1 MDKLRAMQVFREVV
15 KCGSFSAAGESL
27 NLVNSAVSRQVSEL
41 ERLLETKLLY
51 RTTRALSLTHDG
63 RVYLEKIDEILEGVS
78 ELEQLAEDSHQTVR
92 GSLKITAP
100 TFLGRHVLEPLL
112 LGFLISYPQVKV
124 SLLLVD
130 RFINLVE
137 EGFDLAIR
145 VGELP
150 DSSLF
155 ARKMGDT
162 RLKCVASPEYIKK
175 SGIPKTPNE
184 LRGHNCLFDSIMSH
198 KKWAFKDGHNEYNI
212 EISGNMAVN
221 NGEMV
226 CQMAINSVGIAY
238 LPDFFVNQALDE
250 GKVVEL
256 LSEYS
261 IEPYPIS
268 MLYPQNRHKSLA
280 LNTLMDYISSN
291 CR

>member
-15 KCGSFSAAGESL
+15 KCGSFSAAGDSL

-41 ERLLETKLLY
+41 ERLLGTKLLY

-63 RVYLEKIDEILEGVS
+63 QMHLEKIDEILDGVS
-78 ELEQLAEDSHQTVR
+78 ELEQLAEDSHLIVR

-100 TFLGRHVLEPLL
+100 TFLGRHILEPLL
-112 LGFLISYPQVKV
+112 PEFLTKHPQVKV

-155 ARKMGDT
+155 SRQMGET
-162 RLKCVASPEYIKK
+162 RLKCVASPDYLKK
-175 SGIPKTPNE
+175 AGMPEMPNE
-184 LRGHNCLFDSIMSH
+184 LGEHNCLFDSVVSH
-198 KKWAFKDGHNEYNI
+198 KKWVFKGPDGEYNI
-212 EISGNMAVN
+212 AIDGNTAVN

-226 CQMAINSVGIAY
+226 CQMAVDSVGIAY
-238 LPDFFVNQALDE
+238 LPDFFVNQPLAE
-250 GKVVEL
+250 GKVIEL
-256 LSEYS
+256 LSEYTHES
-261 IEPYPIS
+261 YPIS
-268 MLYPQNRHKSLA
+268 MLYPHNRHKSLA
-280 LNTLMDYISSN
+280 LKTLMNYIIDN

>member
-15 KCGSFSAAGESL
+15 KQGSFSAAGNSL

-41 ERLLETKLLY
+41 ERLLGTKLLY

-63 RVYLEKIDEILEGVS
+63 QMYLEKIDEILTGVS
-78 ELEQLAEDSHQTVR
+78 ELEQLAEDSHLTVR
-92 GSLKITAP
+92 GSLKVTAP
-100 TFLGRHVLEPLL
+100 TFLGRHILEPLL
-112 LGFLISYPQVKV
+112 PGFLIQHPEVKV

-145 VGELP
+145 VGDLP

-155 ARKMGDT
+155 SRKMGET
-162 RLKCVASPEYIKK
+162 RLKCVASPDYLKK
-175 SGIPKTPNE
+175 AGIPETPKE
-184 LRGHNCLFDSIMSH
+184 LSKHNCLFDSVVSH
-198 KKWAFKDGHNEYNI
+198 KKWAFKSADSEYSI
-212 EISGNMAVN
+212 EIDGNTAVN

-226 CQMAINSVGIAY
+226 AQMALSGVGIVY
-238 LPDFFVNQALDE
+238 LPDFFVNQSLVE

-256 LSEYS
+256 LSEYTL
-261 IEPYPIS
+261 ETYPIS
-268 MLYPQNRHKSLA
+268 MLYPHNRHKSMA
-280 LNTLMDYISSN
+280 LKSLMDYIVNN

>member
-15 KCGSFSAAGESL
+15 RCGSFSAAGESL
-27 NLVNSAVSRQVSEL
+27 HLVNSAVSRQVSEL
-41 ERLLETKLLY
+41 ERLLGTKLLY

-63 RVYLEKIDEILEGVS
+63 QVYLEKIDEILDGVS

-100 TFLGRHVLEPLL
+100 TFLGRHILEPLL
-112 LGFLISYPQVKV
+112 PDFLIRHQQVKV

-155 ARKMGDT
+155 SRKMGET
-162 RLKCVASPEYIKK
+162 RLKCVASPDYLKK
-175 SGIPKTPNE
+175 AGMPETPNE
-184 LRGHNCLFDSIMSH
+184 LREHNCLFDSVVSH
-198 KKWAFKDGHNEYNI
+198 KKWTFKDKQNEYNI
-212 EISGNMAVN
+212 EIDGNTTVN

-226 CQMAINSVGIAY
+226 CQMATNSVGIAY
-238 LPDFFVNQALDE
+238 LPDFFVNQFLAE
-250 GKVVEL
+250 GKLVEL

-268 MLYPQNRHKSLA
+268 MLYPHNRHKSLA
-280 LNTLMDYISSN
+280 LKTLMDYIINN